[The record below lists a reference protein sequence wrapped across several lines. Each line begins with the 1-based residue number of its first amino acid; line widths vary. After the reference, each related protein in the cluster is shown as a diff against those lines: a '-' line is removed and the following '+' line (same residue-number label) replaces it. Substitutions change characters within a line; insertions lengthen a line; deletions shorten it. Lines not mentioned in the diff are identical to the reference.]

1 MAMLDISALQMG
13 DVVSSG
19 KGAKSVNL
27 TQDGSQALFT
37 LEPMEIAYEP
47 SAFQDA
53 ESTRVN
59 IVFRPTPE
67 VEEFLDSI
75 DEWVMKEVA
84 VNSVK
89 LFGKARSV
97 DSLKDSYTPI
107 LKKSDK
113 WPSQFKSK
121 MNLQEPSKVKIWDA
135 DACLREAPQTWQGCV
150 ARPKLRLKAVYL
162 MGTSFGPVLE
172 LTDIQIIQEASAGSS
187 CPF

>member
-1 MAMLDISALQMG
+1 MAMLDVNALQMG

-27 TQDGSQALFT
+27 TQDGAPAVMT

-47 SAFQDA
+47 SAYQDQG
-53 ESTRVN
+53 STRVN

-67 VEEFLDSI
+67 VEELLDSI
-75 DEWVMKEVA
+75 DEWVMREAA

-89 LFGKARSV
+89 LFGKARTV
-97 DSLKDSYTPI
+97 DSLKDSYTSI

-121 MNLQEPSKVKIWDA
+121 MNLQDPSKVKIWDA
-135 DACLREAPQTWQGCV
+135 DACLREAPASWQGCV
-150 ARPKLRLKAVYL
+150 ARPKLRLKSIYL

-172 LTDIQIIQEASAGSS
+172 CTDIQIIQEASAGSS

>member
-59 IVFRPTPE
+59 MVFRPTPE
-67 VEEFLDSI
+67 VEELLDSI

-89 LFGKARSV
+89 LFGKARSAE
-97 DSLKDSYTPI
+97 SLKDSYTSI

-113 WPSQFKSK
+113 WPSQFKAK

-135 DACLREAPQTWQGCV
+135 DACLRDPPASWQGRV
-150 ARPKLRLKAVYL
+150 ARPKLRLKSIYL

-172 LTDIQIIQEASAGSS
+172 VTDVQIIQEASAGSS

>member
-1 MAMLDISALQMG
+1 MAMLDVNALQMG

-47 SAFQDA
+47 SAFQDQ

-75 DEWVMKEVA
+75 DEWVMREVA

-89 LFGKARSV
+89 LARSV

-113 WPSQFKSK
+113 WPSQFKAK

-150 ARPKLRLKAVYL
+150 ARPKLRLKSIYL

-172 LTDIQIIQEASAGSS
+172 CTDIQIIQEASAGSS